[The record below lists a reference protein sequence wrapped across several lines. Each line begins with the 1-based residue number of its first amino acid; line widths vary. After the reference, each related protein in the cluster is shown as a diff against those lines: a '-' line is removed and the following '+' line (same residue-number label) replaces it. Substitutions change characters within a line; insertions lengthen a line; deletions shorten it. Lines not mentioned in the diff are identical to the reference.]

1 MTGTARKVLADCR
14 YAHELL
20 ELEENE
26 RKFKLLWVSCSS
38 LLRAVGHALYKVDCR
53 DNDDLKNTVANWW
66 SSLRQNKAEHS
77 IFFEFVERERNNVLK
92 EYEIGFFSGEVDI
105 LVQTTGEQFT
115 LAETAFCPMP
125 SGVFEGEDCR
135 DIADMAIQWWEDQ
148 LNEIDRLSR

>member
-1 MTGTARKVLADCR
+1 MTTTARKILDDCR

-53 DNDDLKNTVANWW
+53 DNNDLKGRVSNWW
-66 SSLRQNKAEHS
+66 GNLKQNKVEHA

-92 EYEIGFFSGEVDI
+92 EYDLGFFSGEVDV
-105 LVQTTGEQFT
+105 LVQATGEQFT
-115 LAETAFCPMP
+115 LAETAFCPMS
-125 SGVFEGEDCR
+125 SGAFEGEDCR
-135 DIADMAIQWWEDQ
+135 DIADMAIKWWEVQ
-148 LNEIDRLSR
+148 LNEIDRLLP